1 MALRRLPF
9 HLSRSG
15 WETDASMLGVSRKN
29 CANGGRGSARDGS
42 ARGYAST
49 GETAL
54 DSRLLDVCL
63 NNDFRVQPTADH
75 RRAAQLR
82 KKENDTP

>member
-29 CANGGRGSARDGS
+29 WANGGRGSAGDGS
-42 ARGYAST
+42 ARGNALT
-49 GETAL
+49 REAAL
-54 DSRLLDVCL
+54 D
-63 NNDFRVQPTADH
+63 
-75 RRAAQLR
+75 LR
-82 KKENDTP
+82 PLSPC